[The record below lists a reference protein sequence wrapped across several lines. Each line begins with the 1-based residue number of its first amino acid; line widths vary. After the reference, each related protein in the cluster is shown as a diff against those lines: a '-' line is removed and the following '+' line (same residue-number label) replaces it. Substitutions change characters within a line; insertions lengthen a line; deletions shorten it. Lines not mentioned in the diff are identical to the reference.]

1 MNLNKQVFII
11 QVTFRLPAFRQVEK
25 NIWKNSGDFIACMST
40 KYYNHWI
47 CGWVVMATD
56 GKISVILVIFW
67 PFYSFKDGKNKIFQK
82 NKQKQRK
89 KKKRKMWR

>member
-1 MNLNKQVFII
+1 
-11 QVTFRLPAFRQVEK
+11 
-25 NIWKNSGDFIACMST
+25 
-40 KYYNHWI
+40 
-47 CGWVVMATD
+47 MATD